1 MDNNDFMFLTLFTLA
16 VALTANL
23 LWRLMTTTWTRRTSL
38 TATSATQVMNDMMD
52 NYAQT
57 NEDRPLL
64 TLVEGERKS

>member
-38 TATSATQVMNDMMD
+38 TTTSATQVMNDMMD

>member
-1 MDNNDFMFLTLFTLA
+1 MDNTDFMFLTLFTLA